1 MSMLLKLSFSFF
13 VLFFSAKSFSA
24 SCCGGG
30 FALPSLIT
38 SDDRAQVTTS
48 FSHGSVKADVT
59 SGGIWYKRNYNDETQ
74 IYKIEA
80 AHIVADTFQVGV
92 TLPIQMRSR
101 QIENSQQSSTGLA
114 DISAVLGYEFLPDWN
129 YNPYRP
135 KGIGF
140 ISITLPTGKSIYE
153 STDGVDSRGRGF
165 FAIGAGAAFTKTW
178 TKLDAHSSFELHRS
192 FDKVTSNENG
202 YGNIK
207 PGFGTSFTAGLGYN
221 HGDYRLG
228 GSLTWNY
235 EQAVETD
242 GYVNSVSEEQKF
254 ATANAVL
261 SYMAS
266 ESWSYSFTYADQSLF
281 GTPQNTTLSQSVSL
295 SVQRRWAR

>member
-1 MSMLLKLSFSFF
+1 MSTLLKLSFSFF
-13 VLFFSAKSFSA
+13 ILSCSSLSLAA

-38 SDDRAQVTTS
+38 SDDRAQITTS
-48 FSHGSVKADVT
+48 ISHGSVKADVT
-59 SGGIWYKRNYNDETQ
+59 SNGIWYKRGYTDETQ
-74 IYKIEA
+74 IYKIES
-80 AHIVADTFQVGV
+80 AHIVADVFQVGV

-135 KGIGF
+135 KGIAF
-140 ISITLPTGKSIYE
+140 ISVTLPTGKSIYE
-153 STDGVDSRGRGF
+153 SADGIDSRGRGF
-165 FAIGAGAAFTKTW
+165 FAIGAGAAFTKSW
-178 TKLDAHSSFELHRS
+178 SVLDAHSSFEWHRS
-192 FDKVTSNENG
+192 FDKVASNENG

-207 PGFGTSFTAGLGYN
+207 PGFGTSFTTGLGYN
-221 HGDYRLG
+221 RGDYRLG

-235 EQAVETD
+235 EQAVETE
-242 GYVNSVSEEQKF
+242 GFVNSTSEEQRF

-261 SYMAS
+261 SYMANQ
-266 ESWSYSFTYADQSLF
+266 SWSYSFTYADQTLF
-281 GTPQNTTLSQSVSL
+281 GAPQNTTLSQSVSV
-295 SVQRRWAR
+295 SVQKRWAR

>member
-1 MSMLLKLSFSFF
+1 MNMLLNLSFSFF
-13 VLFFSAKSFSA
+13 VFIISAETFAA

-38 SDDRAQVTTS
+38 SDDRAQITTS
-48 FSHGSVKADVT
+48 ISQGSVKADVT
-59 SGGIWYKRNYNDETQ
+59 SGGVWYKRNYSDQTQ

-80 AHIVADTFQVGV
+80 AHILADTFQVGV
-92 TLPIQMRSR
+92 TLPAQMRTR

-114 DISAVLGYEFLPDWN
+114 DISAAIGYEFLPDWN

-140 ISITLPTGKSIYE
+140 ISLTLPTGKSIYE
-153 STDGVDSRGRGF
+153 SSDGVDSRGRGF
-165 FAIGAGAAFTKTW
+165 FAIGAGAVFTKTW
-178 TKLDAHSSFELHRS
+178 KTLDAHSSFELHRS

-207 PGFGTSFTAGLGYN
+207 PGFGSSFTAGLGYN
-221 HGDYRLG
+221 RGDYRLG

-235 EQAVETD
+235 EQAVETE
-242 GYVNSVSEEQKF
+242 GFVNSISDEQKF

-261 SYMAS
+261 SYMAN
-266 ESWSYSFTYADQSLF
+266 ESWSYNLTIADQTLF
-281 GTPQNTTLSQSVSL
+281 GNPQNTTLSQSVSL
-295 SVQRRWAR
+295 SLQKRWSR

>member
-13 VLFFSAKSFSA
+13 ILFFGFKSHAA

-38 SDDRAQVTTS
+38 SDDRAQITTS
-48 FSHGSVKADVT
+48 ISQGSVKADVT
-59 SGGIWYKRNYNDETQ
+59 SGGVWYKRSYNDKTQ

-114 DISAVLGYEFLPDWN
+114 DISAVIGYEFLPDWN

-140 ISITLPTGKSIYE
+140 LSITLPTGKSIYE
-153 STDGVDSRGRGF
+153 SADGVDSRGRGF
-165 FAIGAGAAFTKTW
+165 FALGAGAAFTKTW
-178 TKLDAHSSFELHRS
+178 TKLDAHSSFELHHS
-192 FDKVTSNENG
+192 FDKATSNENG

-207 PGFGTSFTAGLGYN
+207 PGFGTSLTAGLGYN
-221 HGDYRLG
+221 RGNYRLG
-228 GSLTWNY
+228 ASLTWNY
-235 EQAVETD
+235 EQAVETE

-261 SYMAS
+261 SYMAN
-266 ESWSYSFTYADQSLF
+266 ESWSYSFTYADQTLF

-295 SVQRRWAR
+295 SVQKRWAR